1 MSSKKDKHYLNLALN
16 LAKNMEG
23 LTGTNPSV
31 GSVLVKNDE
40 VISLAST
47 NYNGT
52 PHSEFNLLNKFD
64 RKTTK
69 HSTLYV
75 TLEPCSHY
83 GKTPPCTNIIIDKK
97 ISRLVFGADDIDE
110 RSKKRAK
117 QILKFNKIKVKSI
130 NVPKI
135 NEFYKPYIFQ
145 RKYKQPYVTGK
156 IACSKDF
163 FIKSLKSKYI
173 SNIYTQSFSHHLR
186 YKNQAILVTY
196 KTINEDNPLL
206 DCRLSGLNEHSPIKV
221 VIDKNLKIKK
231 NANIFKLKNAKI
243 IIFYNSGDKKKIK
256 FLKSKKIKLINVKLN
271 KESEFDLK
279 KVMLILYQNNIRF
292 LLVEG
297 GNRLTN
303 KLLDKNLFNE
313 FYLIKT
319 DNKLRK
325 SGKLNIKR
333 IVYKLSKKFK
343 NKNNI
348 NQYFDK
354 NNITRFI

>member
-1 MSSKKDKHYLNLALN
+1 MSSKKDKLYLNLALN

-40 VISLAST
+40 IVSLAST
-47 NYNGT
+47 GYNGT
-52 PHSEFNLLNKFD
+52 PHSEFSLLNKID
-64 RKTTK
+64 KKITK
-69 HSTLYV
+69 GSSLYV

-97 ISRLVFGADDIDE
+97 ISRLVFGSLDIDE
-110 RSKKRAK
+110 RSSKRAK
-117 QILKFNKIKVKSI
+117 QILKSKKIKVKNI

-145 RKYKQPYVTGK
+145 RKYKQPYIVGK

-163 FIKSLKSKYI
+163 FIKSSKSKYI
-173 SNIYTQSFSHHLR
+173 SNTYTQYFTHHLR
-186 YKNQAILVTY
+186 YKNQAI
-196 KTINEDNPLL
+196 
-206 DCRLSGLNEHSPIKV
+206 
-221 VIDKNLKIKK
+221 IDKNLKVKK
-231 NANIFKLKNAKI
+231 NANIFKSKNTKI

-256 FLKSKKIKLINVKLN
+256 FLKSKKAKLINVKLEKN
-271 KESEFDLK
+271 GDFNLK
-279 KVMLILYQNNIRF
+279 KVMSILYQNNIRF

-297 GNRLTN
+297 GNQFTN
-303 KLLDKNLFNE
+303 KMLDKNLFNE

-319 DNKLRK
+319 DNKLRQ
-325 SGKLNIKR
+325 SGKLNIKK
-333 IVYKLSKKFK
+333 IVYKLSKKFRIK
-343 NKNNI
+343 SNI

-354 NNITRFI
+354 NKITRFI

>member
-1 MSSKKDKHYLNLALN
+1 MSSKKDKLYLNLALN
-16 LAKNMEG
+16 LARNMEG

-47 NYNGT
+47 GYNGT
-52 PHSEFNLLNKFD
+52 PHSEFSLLNKVD
-64 RKTTK
+64 KKITK
-69 HSTLYV
+69 GSSLYV

-97 ISRLVFGADDIDE
+97 ISRVVFGAHDIDE
-110 RSKKRAK
+110 RSSKRAK
-117 QILKFNKIKVKSI
+117 QILKSKKIKVKNI

-135 NEFYKPYIFQ
+135 NEFYKSYIFQ

-156 IACSKDF
+156 LACSKDF
-163 FIKSLKSKYI
+163 FIKSSKSKYI
-173 SNIYTQSFSHHLR
+173 SNTYTQSFSHHLR

-206 DCRLSGLNEHSPIKV
+206 DCRLSGLNEYSPIKV
-221 VIDKNLKIKK
+221 IIDKNLKVKK
-231 NANIFKLKNAKI
+231 NANIFKSENSKI
-243 IIFYNSGDKKKIK
+243 IIFYNSGDKKKIMY
-256 FLKSKKIKLINVKLN
+256 LKSKRVKLVHVKLN
-271 KESEFDLK
+271 KNGKFDLR
-279 KVMLILYQNNIRF
+279 KVMLILYQKNIRF

-297 GNRLTN
+297 GNQLTN
-303 KLLDKNLFNE
+303 IMLDENLFNE

-319 DNKLRK
+319 DNKLRQ
-325 SGKLNIKR
+325 SGKINIKK

-343 NKNNI
+343 IKSNI
-348 NQYFDK
+348 NHYFDK
-354 NNITRFI
+354 NSITRFI